1 MWHQVR
7 DSFAFSHRASRQ
19 QSVRAEFIS
28 LAGASHSTSSTSLHS
43 ERSVSG
49 INLVGFS
56 SKPDGM
62 HQRSYSVSSADQW
75 NEAVAIPGSCPNPC
89 E

>member
-1 MWHQVR
+1 MR
-7 DSFAFSHRASRQ
+7 DSFAFSHRAPRQ
-19 QSVRAEFIS
+19 HQPTAHSC
-28 LAGASHSTSSTSLHS
+28 LAGAPHSTSSTSLHS
-43 ERSVSG
+43 ERSISG